1 MKKKKKGGIG
11 GERKRERKEGKER
24 EREGGSE
31 GVRQRGRGI
40 ERKGER
46 EKSWLP
52 LARTFFTL
60 PLNEMS

>member
-11 GERKRERKEGKER
+11 GERKRERKGG
-24 EREGGSE
+24 REGGSK

-60 PLNEMS
+60 PLNEML